1 MSLCLS
7 IMLTVIM
14 LIVVV
19 LEYSY
24 AECRNAEVFKLSVV
38 IPSYMNAKHR
48 YAECHLEEC
57 Y

>member
-1 MSLCLS
+1 
-7 IMLTVIM
+7 MLTVIM
-14 LIVVV
+14 LIVLV

-24 AECRNAEVFKLSVV
+24 AECRYAEVFKLSAV